1 MQPRKA
7 TRELRPV
14 IKYLLLQIPGWVL
27 AAMGLWLLRQW
38 IGLSLWAAV
47 GLFLVWV
54 IKDLALYPFVRRAY
68 EGKSRTGD
76 ERLIGAEGIVE
87 EQLAPSGYVRVGA
100 ELWRA
105 EAMRVDEPIPR
116 GSRVRVHAVRG
127 LTLLIE
133 PQE

>member
-1 MQPRKA
+1 MC
-7 TRELRPV
+7 
-14 IKYLLLQIPGWVL
+14 
-27 AAMGLWLLRQW
+27 LWFLWQW
-38 IGLSLWAAV
+38 IDLSLWAMV

-54 IKDLALYPFVRRAY
+54 IKDLTLYPFVRRAY
-68 EGKSRTGD
+68 EGKSRTGH

-105 EAMRVDEPIPR
+105 EAMRGDEPIAR
-116 GSRVRVHAVRG
+116 GSRVRIHAVRG

-133 PQE
+133 PEE